1 MAAVNSFDVMKEMSR
16 RNGKI
21 QLAPLSNIEHAAYSK
36 KVKGTR
42 ITIGIAGNVVT
53 GILTGDYVGG
63 LILCDKDE
71 FNRIKAEME
80 AGG

>member
-1 MAAVNSFDVMKEMSR
+1 MAAVNSFDVMKEMCR

-21 QLAPLSNIEHAAYSK
+21 QLAPLPNVEHANYSK
-36 KVKGTR
+36 KAKGTR
-42 ITIGIAGNVVT
+42 VTIGVAGNVVT
-53 GILTGDYVGG
+53 GILLGNYVGG

-80 AGG
+80 AD